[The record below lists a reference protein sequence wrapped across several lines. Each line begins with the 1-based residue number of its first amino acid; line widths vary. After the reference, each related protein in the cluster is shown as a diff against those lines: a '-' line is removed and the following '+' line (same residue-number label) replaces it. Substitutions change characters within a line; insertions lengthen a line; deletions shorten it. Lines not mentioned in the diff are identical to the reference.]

1 MTEAQT
7 AAMMTFF
14 EPELRFPF
22 LPEITPTCDVVD
34 FVELSLVSVVVPSS
48 DCVLARMVLGMMR
61 LVYEKMGCMLVL
73 DIELVM
79 NYQIIQRQTITT
91 V

>member
-1 MTEAQT
+1 MEAQT

-14 EPELRFPF
+14 ELELCFSL
-22 LPEITPTCDVVD
+22 LPEIIPTCDVVD

-48 DCVLARMVLGMMR
+48 DCVPARVVLGIMR

-73 DIELVM
+73 DKELVI
-79 NYQIIQRQTITT
+79 NLS
-91 V
+91 